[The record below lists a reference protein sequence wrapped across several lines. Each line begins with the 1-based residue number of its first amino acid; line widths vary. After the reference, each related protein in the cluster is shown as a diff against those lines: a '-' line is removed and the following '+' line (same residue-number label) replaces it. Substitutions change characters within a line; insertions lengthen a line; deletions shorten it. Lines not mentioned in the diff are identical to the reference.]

1 LLSIKRIKTILL
13 KDLKDVIRDSR
24 ILVAI
29 LTPLLIGVLYNFTFQ
44 DDTTPT
50 ATIAVA
56 GDDSELPSQL
66 QRAAGAA
73 VNIHIQNEPDEAAVR
88 SVVIDQQ
95 DADIGLV
102 IPAGFDEAIKA
113 GQSPELTVILPAD
126 PSLAGSLIAGL
137 IDPVLRSEAG
147 QAPPAQIQVV
157 SAEPNPADQDL
168 IDVVGLRSWAVVG
181 SLALSVVMTAM
192 FAVPMV
198 LAEESEKK
206 TLDALVMIASYAEV
220 IIAKALLGIV
230 LVAVTATILL
240 EITNLD
246 VVKPALMLLG
256 MLAMAAALIGA
267 GLLMAGLFKSTAQIN
282 TWSGLIVLPFI
293 FPAFVVG
300 LPVPDWV
307 DKLAT
312 AFPTGAGTKVLLN
325 SISEITL
332 FPDNPLYF
340 AIMLGWGVLF
350 YGLLLLRLNRRQA

>member
-1 LLSIKRIKTILL
+1 MLSLKRIRTILL
-13 KDLKDVIRDSR
+13 KDLKDVTRDSR

-29 LTPLLIGVLYNFTFQ
+29 IMPLVIGVVYNYSFK

-50 ATIAVA
+50 ATIAYS
-56 GDDSELPSQL
+56 GGPSELPSQL
-66 QRAAGAA
+66 QQAVGAA
-73 VNIHIQNEPDEAAVR
+73 ANVHIKQEPDEATVQT
-88 SVVIDQQ
+88 VVIDKQ

-102 IPAGFDEAIKA
+102 IPAGFDEAVQA
-113 GQSPELTVILPAD
+113 GENPELTVILPTD

-137 IDPVLRSEAG
+137 IDPVLRQEAG

-157 SAEPNPADQDL
+157 TAEPNPADQQL

-230 LVAVTATILL
+230 MVAVTATILL
-240 EITNLD
+240 QITNLD
-246 VVKPALMLLG
+246 IIKPALMVLG
-256 MLAMAAALIGA
+256 LFVMASALIGA
-267 GLLMAGLFKSTAQIN
+267 GLLMAGLFKSTAQLN
-282 TWSGLIVLPFI
+282 TWSGLIVFPFI
-293 FPAFVVG
+293 FPAFIVG
-300 LPVPDWV
+300 LPVPDWLE
-307 DKLAT
+307 KLAT

-325 SISEITL
+325 SISDVTL
-332 FPDNPLYF
+332 FPNNVLYL